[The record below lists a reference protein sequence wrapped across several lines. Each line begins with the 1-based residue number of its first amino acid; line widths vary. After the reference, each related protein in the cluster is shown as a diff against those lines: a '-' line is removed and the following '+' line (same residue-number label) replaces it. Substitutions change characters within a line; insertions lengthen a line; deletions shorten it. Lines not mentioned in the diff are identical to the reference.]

1 MWARLLRLKNGRQT
15 RGNGILLW
23 ACLLS
28 LICGVVEFGLPLEN
42 MLRYVRNEIRPQ
54 QASGDIVVVG
64 IDGRSLNETKKRW
77 PWPRAD
83 LAKIADTLNQSGA
96 NRIFFDFTFDS
107 YTDPKNDQ
115 AMVEALKRAS
125 DRIFLATRYIIDQ
138 ATGQRTDHVN
148 IPEFAKYSRAVNI
161 NGEIDPF
168 GVPLAFPYQVTVGGN
183 TNRSMAAE
191 LAHVSGDTDAYFRA
205 DYAIKASTIPKISA
219 VDVLANRISPSVFA
233 GKDVIIASSTIELG
247 DMYRAPGSRG
257 LLSGV
262 YFTVLA
268 AETLKRGRPA
278 EYSWFGPWLLGI
290 FMTAAFM
297 RIHRKWLRRSIFGVG
312 ITGLLT
318 VPLFLEQNLI
328 FVQIVPALLAF
339 MIVGIARVRA
349 NFRKQLH
356 DSGITNNI
364 SGLLNLAALHEVEAK
379 PGSTL
384 IALKIHNYLAIKS
397 TVPKG
402 HEKDL
407 VDQIVSRISLGVERS
422 NLYQSDD
429 GAFVWI
435 ADDVSHATA
444 VERIDALHSIFRST
458 IKVGDQSVN
467 LFITFGID
475 RDETR
480 SLANRASSAILA
492 ADDGA
497 KNGERWS
504 LSDSDKSKERAA
516 QLFLVGRIDQAI
528 NNGEIWV
535 AYQPKLEIVTNRIC
549 GAEALVRW
557 THPDRGVI
565 SPDEFIKMAEEQD
578 RIDNLTLHVLEH
590 AIKTSAAINNH
601 GVNFEIAANLSP
613 RAFAGLPIDAIASAM
628 LAKYRLPAH
637 CLTLEITE
645 TATMRPNG
653 EFIAVLERLRAIGI
667 NISVDD
673 YGTGLSTLEY
683 LRAIPSNE
691 VKIDRSLINQIDFS
705 AESRM
710 IVNSTIQMVHS
721 LGRTVVAE
729 GVETEAILKLV
740 SQMGCDKAQGYLIS
754 KPIRFR
760 DMWNMIS
767 GEAKTVAA

>member
-83 LAKIADTLNQSGA
+83 LAKMVDELNEAGA
-96 NRIFFDFTFDS
+96 KRIFFDFNFDS
-107 YTDPKNDQ
+107 YTDTENDR
-115 AMVEALKRAS
+115 AMIDAMKRAPGKV
-125 DRIFLATRYIIDQ
+125 FLATRFVEDQ
-138 ATGQRTDHVN
+138 ATGQRTEHVN
-148 IPEFAKYSRAVNI
+148 IPEFAAVSQGVNI
-161 NGEIDPF
+161 NMWVDPF
-168 GVPLAFPYQVTVGGN
+168 GVPQGFLYQTEVGGMVYP
-183 TNRSMAAE
+183 SMAAMM
-191 LAHVSGDTDAYFRA
+191 ANVSGETDKFFRA
-205 DYAIKASTIPKISA
+205 DYATTESSIPKLSA
-219 VDVLANRISPSVFA
+219 VDVLRGRSDPKSIE
-233 GKDVIIASSTIELG
+233 GRDVVIASSTIELG
-247 DMYRAPGSRG
+247 DMYRLPGAN
-257 LLSGV
+257 LTSGV

-268 AETLKRGRPA
+268 AETLKRGIPV
-278 EYSWFGPWLLGI
+278 EYSWFGPWLIAIIL
-290 FMTAAFM
+290 TAVFM
-297 RIHRKWLRRSIFGVG
+297 RSQRKLLRRSIFGIGVV
-312 ITGLLT
+312 GLLMI
-318 VPLFLEQNLI
+318 PLLLEQNLI
-328 FVQIVPALLAF
+328 FVETIPALIAF
-339 MIVGIARVRA
+339 VIVGIARVRA

-356 DSGITNNI
+356 DSGITNNV

-379 PGSTL
+379 LGSTL

-407 VDQIVSRISLGVERS
+407 IDQIVSRISLGVERS

-435 ADDVSHATA
+435 ADDVSHATV

-535 AYQPKLEIVTNRIC
+535 AYQPKLEIATNRIC

>member
-1 MWARLLRLKNGRQT
+1 MWARINKLRNGQQT

-28 LICGVVEFGLPLEN
+28 LICGVIEFGLPLEN
-42 MLRYVRNEIRPQ
+42 MLRHVRNEIRPQ

-64 IDGRSLNETKKRW
+64 FDGRSLNETKQRW

-83 LAKIADTLNQSGA
+83 LAKMIDELNQAGA
-96 NRIFFDFTFDS
+96 KRIFFDFTFAS
-107 YTDPKNDQ
+107 YTDPNNDN
-115 AMVEALKRAS
+115 AMIAAMRRAPGKV
-125 DRIFLATRYIIDQ
+125 FLATRFVEDQ
-138 ATGQRTDHVN
+138 STGQRTDHVN
-148 IPEFAKYSRAVNI
+148 IPEFEAFAKGVNI
-161 NGEIDPF
+161 NMWVDPF
-168 GVPLAFPYQVTVGGN
+168 GVPLGFPYQTEVGGKIYP
-183 TNRSMAAE
+183 SMAATM
-191 LAHVSGDTDAYFRA
+191 AGVTGQTDKMFRP
-205 DYAIKASTIPKISA
+205 DYAIREPSIPKISA
-219 VDVLANRISPSVFA
+219 VDLLRGRVSPNAVS
-233 GKDVIIASSTIELG
+233 GKDVVIASSTIEIG
-247 DMYRAPGSRG
+247 DMYSLRG
-257 LLSGV
+257 AGLTSGV
-262 YFTVLA
+262 YFVVIA
-268 AETLKRGRPA
+268 AETLKRGTPV
-278 EYSWFGPWLLGI
+278 EYSWFGPWLIAVIL
-290 FMTAAFM
+290 TAAFM
-297 RIHRKWLRRSIFGVG
+297 RSRRKLLRRSIFGIGVV
-312 ITGLLT
+312 GLLT
-318 VPLFLEQNLI
+318 TPLFLEHNLI

-339 MIVGIARVRA
+339 VIVGVARARA

-384 IALKIHNYLAIKS
+384 IAMKIHNYLAIKS
-397 TVPKG
+397 TVPQG

-407 VDQIVSRISLGVERS
+407 IDQIVSRISLGVERS

-429 GAFVWI
+429 GAFVWV
-435 ADDVSHATA
+435 ADDMSHATA

-458 IKVGDQSVN
+458 IKVANQSVN

-504 LSDSDKSKERAA
+504 LSDADKSKERAA

-535 AYQPKLEIVTNRIC
+535 AYQPKLEIATNRIC

-578 RIDNLTLHVLEH
+578 RIDNLTLHVLEN

-721 LGRTVVAE
+721 LGRSVVAE
-729 GVETEAILKLV
+729 GVESEAILKLV

-754 KPIRFR
+754 KPMRFR
-760 DMWNMIS
+760 DLWHMIS
-767 GEAKTVAA
+767 NVEKTAAA

>member
-83 LAKIADTLNQSGA
+83 LAKMIDELNGA
-96 NRIFFDFTFDS
+96 GAKRIFFDFNFDS
-107 YTDPKNDQ
+107 YTDAKNDA
-115 AMVEALKRAS
+115 AMVEAMKRAPGKV
-125 DRIFLATRYIIDQ
+125 FLATRFVEDQ
-138 ATGQRTDHVN
+138 ATGQRTEHIN
-148 IPEFAKYSRAVNI
+148 IPEFAALSQGVNI
-161 NGEIDPF
+161 NMWIDPF
-168 GVPLAFPYQVTVGGN
+168 GVPQGFLYQTEVGGKVYP
-183 TNRSMAAE
+183 SMASMMAN
-191 LAHVSGDTDAYFRA
+191 VSGETDKFFRA
-205 DYAIKASTIPKISA
+205 DYAITDASIPKLSA
-219 VDVLANRISPSVFA
+219 VDVLRGRTDSKSIA
-233 GKDVIIASSTIELG
+233 GRDVVIASSTIEIG
-247 DMYRAPGSRG
+247 DMYRLPGSN
-257 LLSGV
+257 LTSGV

-268 AETLKRGRPA
+268 AETLKRGTPV
-278 EYSWFGPWLLGI
+278 EYSWFGPWLIAIIL
-290 FMTAAFM
+290 TAAFM
-297 RIHRKWLRRSIFGVG
+297 RSRRKLLRRSIYGIGVV
-312 ITGLLT
+312 GLLT
-318 VPLFLEQNLI
+318 TPLLLEQNLI
-328 FVQIVPALLAF
+328 FVETIPALIAF
-339 MIVGIARVRA
+339 AIVGIARARA

-435 ADDVSHATA
+435 ADDMSHATA

-535 AYQPKLEIVTNRIC
+535 AYQPKLEIATNRIC

-729 GVETEAILKLV
+729 GVETETILKLV

-767 GEAKTVAA
+767 GDAKTVAA